1 MAGLEQL
8 KKRLRSVELSG
19 QLAGAMRTVASA
31 KYARINRMYAG
42 YRHYA
47 EEMAR
52 LARLCGDSVIWH
64 SGAAA
69 VPDCYVVLGH
79 NRGMCGGYN
88 AQLHAF
94 MEEVL
99 TKAARAGSDPADTAG
114 EAGQA
119 PAPLVVLC
127 GKATIAYCQ
136 ERGIRYERS
145 FLLPDVPDFD
155 ACRPLLA
162 LLESLYRE
170 GKVRSVHLIHQH
182 FVNTLSQIPADKLLL
197 PLEGS
202 GEGGQADILWIPDRE
217 TVCADI
223 GRRILDTVFF
233 QTVLEAALGAQA
245 ATLTAMRTAYD
256 NATESA
262 EKLTIQMNKRRQ
274 SAVTTGVIETSSG
287 ALHEGEE

>member
-52 LARLCGDSVIWH
+52 LAHLCGDSVIWH
-64 SGAAA
+64 SHTADA
-69 VPDCYVVLGH
+69 PDCYVVLGH

-114 EAGQA
+114 EAGQT
-119 PAPLVVLC
+119 PAPLVILC
-127 GKATIAYCQ
+127 GKATVAYCQ

-155 ACRPLLA
+155 ACRPLLE
-162 LLESLYRE
+162 LLESLYRG

-182 FVNTLSQIPADKLLL
+182 FVNTLSQVPADRLLL

-202 GEGGQADILWIPDRE
+202 GDGGQADILWIPDRE

-262 EKLTIQMNKRRQ
+262 EKLTVQINKRRQ

>member
-64 SGAAA
+64 SGAADM
-69 VPDCYVVLGH
+69 PDCYVVLGH

-94 MEEVL
+94 LEEVL
-99 TKAARAGSDPADTAG
+99 TKAAQAGSDPADTAG
-114 EAGQA
+114 EAGQT

-170 GKVRSVHLIHQH
+170 GKVCSVHLIHQH
-182 FVNTLSQIPADKLLL
+182 FVNTLSQVPADKLLL

-223 GRRILDTVFF
+223 GRRSLDTVVF

-262 EKLTIQMNKRRQ
+262 EKLTIQINKRRQ

>member
-99 TKAARAGSDPADTAG
+99 TKASRAGS
-114 EAGQA
+114 A
-119 PAPLVVLC
+119 PAPLVILC
-127 GKATIAYCQ
+127 GKATVAYCQ

-155 ACRPLLA
+155 ACRPLLE

-182 FVNTLSQIPADKLLL
+182 FVNTLSQVPADKLLL

-202 GEGGQADILWIPDRE
+202 GDGGQADILWIPDRE
-217 TVCADI
+217 TVCDDF

-262 EKLTIQMNKRRQ
+262 EKLTVQINKRRQ